1 MIKTSRLRGNRLCS
15 LVMIG
20 LFCVITQAQDPLD
33 AWKEFDF
40 SKTALKQAQ
49 VQALAIEDLKLLRGI
64 VFGRHGR
71 VFKDAEIKAYLESQA
86 WYKANSDFS
95 NSMLNDTERRNLDL
109 IRVAEASRHETIQ
122 PGDMRYWKDRAV
134 RKRNWANTVAL
145 NGKS

>member
-1 MIKTSRLRGNRLCS
+1 MIKTSRLRGNRICS

-33 AWKEFDF
+33 AWKNIDF

-71 VFKDAEIKAYLESQA
+71 IFKDAEIKAYLESQS
-86 WYKANSDFS
+86 WYKANTEFS
-95 NSMLNDTERRNLDL
+95 NSMLNDT
-109 IRVAEASRHETIQ
+109 
-122 PGDMRYWKDRAV
+122 
-134 RKRNWANTVAL
+134 
-145 NGKS
+145 